1 MKQGLDRAL
10 VLILL
15 GFFAGAAILSMRHKS
30 ATVDEF
36 AHLPAGY
43 YYWLTRDFSLYA
55 KNPPLVKMIASAPL
69 LIFHPSAKRDQ
80 IGLRKDAWRPW
91 DYGTR
96 FMRANWS
103 RYKMLI
109 FIGRLPVIFLS
120 ILLGL
125 LVYLFSRWLYGKKA
139 GLLSLFCFCLSPNI
153 LAHARLATVDA
164 GSSLF
169 LFAATFAL
177 FKFLRNP
184 GPLWALLAGLCLGL
198 AQLSKFTALFWIIF
212 FVLFTLVAGFWPRRL
227 NSGRRGISKSW
238 PDYLGYLIV
247 ILFITWLVT
256 CAGYGFK
263 GLFRPTSSYTF
274 YSAPMK
280 EIQAIFAG
288 LPAPL
293 PEIYLQGLDAQI
305 LDSEKGEFSNYLL
318 GQWYRGRSLY
328 YFLVAL
334 IFKVPLALQVGF
346 LIALFSFR
354 RIPEGSEGRDS
365 GSRHRWTVLPEEAG
379 LVFIML
385 SISAL
390 FSAGSSLQIG
400 IRYLVPLFPFAFVL
414 IGRLAVIPW
423 FERPRF
429 RVLLFA
435 LGLWLFASNLFIYP
449 DYLAYF
455 NELCLG
461 PRNGHKILLDSNL
474 DWGQDLQ
481 GLARYIK
488 KKGIG
493 KIHLA
498 YFGHVDPALYGID
511 YDLPARPPVHEY
523 TAISANLLLGFKGF
537 RYPLTYHDPPG
548 IIKSEFLEPY
558 LGQKPVSRVGY
569 SIFIFK
575 NPGAMSRAGGVH

>member
-1 MKQGLDRAL
+1 MKPGLDRPL
-10 VLILL
+10 VLILIV
-15 GFFAGAAILSMRHKS
+15 FFAGAAILSIRHKS

-69 LIFHPSAKRDQ
+69 LIAHPSAKRDQ
-80 IGLRKDAWRPW
+80 IGLRKDAWSPW

-103 RYKMLI
+103 RYKTLI
-109 FIGRLPVIFLS
+109 FIGRLPVILLS
-120 ILLGL
+120 ALLGL
-125 LVYLFSRWLYGKKA
+125 LVYLFSRSLYGKGA

-177 FKFLRNP
+177 FRFLRHP

-198 AQLSKFTALFWIIF
+198 AQLTKFTALLWIPF
-212 FVLFTLVAGFWPRRL
+212 FVVFTLVAGLWPRWLEPDKRV
-227 NSGRRGISKSW
+227 ISKSW
-238 PDYLGYLIV
+238 PGYFGYLV
-247 ILFITWLVT
+247 IILLIAWLVT

-263 GLFRPTSSYTF
+263 GLFQPTSSYTF
-274 YSAPMK
+274 YSAKMQK
-280 EIQAIFAG
+280 IQDVFAG

-293 PEIYLQGLDAQI
+293 PEFYLQGLDAQV

-318 GQWYRGRSLY
+318 GQWYRGRRWY

-334 IFKVPLALQVGF
+334 IFKVPLSLQIGF
-346 LIALFSFR
+346 LIALFSGR
-354 RIPEGSEGRDS
+354 RIPEGSGGRDP
-365 GSRHRWTVLPEEAG
+365 GSRGRWSVRPEEAG
-379 LVFIML
+379 LVLIML
-385 SISAL
+385 GIFAF

-414 IGRLAVIPW
+414 IGRLAVIPLFGRIW
-423 FERPRF
+423 FKS
-429 RVLLFA
+429 LLA
-435 LGLWLFASNLFIYP
+435 LLGLWLLASSFFIYP

-461 PRNGHKILLDSNL
+461 PRNGHKILLDSNI
-474 DWGQDLQ
+474 DWGQDLP
-481 GLARYIK
+481 GLAKYMKR
-488 KKGIG
+488 KGIG
-493 KIHLA
+493 RIHLA

-511 YDLPARPPVHEY
+511 YDLPAKPPVHEY
-523 TAISANLLLGFKGF
+523 TAISANLLSGF

-548 IIKSEFLEPY
+548 VIKPEFLEPY
-558 LGQKPVSRVGY
+558 LGQDPISRIGY

-575 NPGAMSRAGGVH
+575 NPELMNLQGAKP